1 MRGSFIF
8 SVIDFFLLLSAD
20 PFSSFPFLSLRSVSP
35 FAGPKEGRG
44 GLKGKRRRRRRRQR
58 HGRIGSRG
66 NGGRRRKGLRYTCLG
81 RSQTTEK
88 GKGKGKGRCT
98 HCLEK
103 SFESGGE
110 MMISEEE
117 ESGSGG
123 ASRISSAR
131 IYFQRRIFCIRSV
144 RGGGGK

>member
-66 NGGRRRKGLRYTCLG
+66 NGGKKKKEGTPLHVSGPISDDGKRKREREGQVHSLP
-81 RSQTTEK
+81 
-88 GKGKGKGRCT
+88 GK
-98 HCLEK
+98 
-103 SFESGGE
+103 
-110 MMISEEE
+110 
-117 ESGSGG
+117 
-123 ASRISSAR
+123 
-131 IYFQRRIFCIRSV
+131 V
-144 RGGGGK
+144 V

>member
-44 GLKGKRRRRRRRQR
+44 GLKGKRRRQR

-66 NGGRRRKGLRYTCLG
+66 NGGKKKEGTPLHVSGPISDDGKRKREREGQVHSLP
-81 RSQTTEK
+81 
-88 GKGKGKGRCT
+88 GK
-98 HCLEK
+98 
-103 SFESGGE
+103 
-110 MMISEEE
+110 
-117 ESGSGG
+117 
-123 ASRISSAR
+123 
-131 IYFQRRIFCIRSV
+131 V
-144 RGGGGK
+144 V